1 MSPRYNPYEKYGL
14 RLVVNAA
21 GTFTSV
27 GGSIASPEVFK
38 AMEDASKSFMHI
50 TWLQEWAGKE
60 IAKVTGAEAGFPTC
74 GASSALI
81 LAAAACIFK
90 GTELENYEPAYPETW
105 SHISQ
110 KIPAH
115 TEELKNEFIIQ
126 KANRNMYDHAVEVAG
141 GHIIEVG
148 TKEAGATRE
157 ELDAAYNP
165 EKTAAYYITEG
176 NSPKCLSIA
185 AVADIAHKNRVP
197 LIVDV
202 AGRLPPKKN
211 LKRYLKKGADLVA
224 FSGGKSM
231 AGPNNSGILAG
242 RKDLIKLAHL
252 QAFPFHGIGR
262 SAKMSRETIVG
273 LVTALKLYLEQDEDS
288 LYTIMEKKARYLVEQ
303 LNKIPDVKTEI
314 HYQTTVEENEHT
326 TPLIYVRPGEGYG
339 LSVRDLYIELETGTP
354 SIKTSTFGGVL
365 SLNPKYLLE
374 GDEEIIITRIKEV
387 LEKRR

>member
-27 GGSIASPEVFK
+27 GGSMASPEVFK

-60 IAKVTGAEAGFPTC
+60 IAKATGAEAGFPTS

-115 TEELKNEFIIQ
+115 TEGLKNEFIIQ

-141 GHIIEVG
+141 GHVIDVG
-148 TKEAGATRE
+148 TKEEGATRE
-157 ELDAAYNP
+157 ELEAAYNP
-165 EKTAAYYITEG
+165 EKTAAYYISEG
-176 NSPKCLSIA
+176 KSSKVLSIDE
-185 AVADIAHKNRVP
+185 VAEIAHKNGVP
-197 LIVDV
+197 LIVDA

-211 LKRYLKKGADLVA
+211 LRRFLERGADLVA

-273 LVTALKLYLEQDEDS
+273 LVIALKQYLERDEES
-288 LYTIMEKKARYLVEQ
+288 LYTVMEKKARYLVEQ
-303 LNKIPDVKTEI
+303 LNKIPDVKAEI
-314 HYQTTVEENEHT
+314 KQHTTLEKKKFT
-326 TPLIYVRPGEGYG
+326 TPLVYVRPGEGYG
-339 LSVRDLYIELETGTP
+339 ISVRDLYVELETGTP
-354 SIKTSTFGGVL
+354 SIKTSTFGGLV

-374 GDEEIIITRIKEV
+374 GDEKIIITRIREV
-387 LEKRR
+387 LESRK